1 MKKVKVYFVTYNS
14 PKYLTETLHSFFS
27 ASNLDKIELETY
39 IINNHSNFELNEE
52 HQEKI
57 KHVYHNE
64 LRPDFS
70 TGHLSRNW
78 NQAII
83 NGFKNL
89 NEPDCDIVIT
99 CQDDTIWTNDWVDI
113 LLETSER
120 YGFYTCNNGD
130 MLCYYTPEAVKH
142 IGLWDE
148 RFCNI
153 QFQEADYFYR
163 AKLYY
168 SEHSSINDSHHGRKH
183 NQTKVMATNPHSGEM
198 LDRASVSNEYHNHS
212 KNLLFVKWGEQSIS
226 WGDNPLSNTHAR
238 IPSFFFYPYF
248 EKDMYSAKDKGYV
261 IL

>member
-14 PKYLTETLHSFFS
+14 PSLLKETLDSFFS
-27 ASNLDKIELETY
+27 STDLNKIQLETY
-39 IINNHSNFELNEE
+39 IINNHSNFELYS
-52 HQEKI
+52 HHKQKV
-57 KHVYHNE
+57 KHVYHNQ

-89 NEPDCDIVIT
+89 NNPDCDIVIT
-99 CQDDTIWTNDWVDI
+99 CQDDAIWNKDWVNI
-113 LLETSER
+113 LLETSKD
-120 YGFYTCNNGD
+120 YDFYTCNNGD
-130 MLCYYTPEAVKH
+130 MLCYYTPESIKN

-168 SEHSSINDSHHGRKH
+168 SERSSINDSHHGREH
-183 NQTKVMATNPHSGEM
+183 NPTKVMAINPHSGQM
-198 LDRASVSNEYHNHS
+198 LERSVISDVHHNHS
-212 KNLLFVKWGEQSIS
+212 KNIFILKWGEESIS
-226 WGDNPLSNTHAR
+226 WTNKSIQNRHAR

-248 EKDMYSAKDKGYV
+248 EKDIYLAKEKGYIV
-261 IL
+261 L